1 MDQKSATLG
10 LPSDR
15 EQQIALDAT
24 HSSIC
29 KFGSIDDDDYEQV
42 KENISIMVKEAL
54 DYVESP
60 IRLGAALPD
69 IPCST
74 VPMCT

>member
-29 KFGSIDDDDYEQV
+29 KFESIDDDDYEQV
-42 KENISIMVKEAL
+42 KENISMMVKEAL
-54 DYVESP
+54 DYAERP
-60 IRLGAALPD
+60 IRLEAALPD
-69 IPCST
+69 LPCST
-74 VPMCT
+74 VPIRT